1 MKVCQGYQGWEGKQL
16 AMGSRQF
23 AKKQFAKVVCG
34 LQTFNLELLNLNFF
48 MQDVPM
54 PDGSMLLEIVT
65 MKMPFGK
72 YKGTVLRNL
81 PVSYLEWFARK
92 GFPKGKLGNLLQSL
106 LEIKMNGL
114 EELLNQIEKLNK
126 QG

>member
-1 MKVCQGYQGWEGKQL
+1 MEQPQSHNGEI
-16 AMGSRQF
+16 
-23 AKKQFAKVVCG
+23 
-34 LQTFNLELLNLNFF
+34 LLTL
-48 MQDVPM
+48 VK
-54 PDGSMLLEIVT
+54 

-114 EELLNQIEKLNK
+114 EELLNQIEKLNAR
-126 QG
+126 